1 MREIDKDTETEIQKE
16 KERETVRNTE
26 RERDRDT
33 GRQWQSWRPQRC
45 LGGHG
50 MTWGRQRTI
59 WKDTRWYPMCID
71 GDAVGQL

>member
-33 GRQWQSWRPQRC
+33 GRQWQSWETTGVPGRSWND
-45 LGGHG
+45 LGQTEDDMEGHQ
-50 MTWGRQRTI
+50 MVP
-59 WKDTRWYPMCID
+59 Y
-71 GDAVGQL
+71 VH

>member
-33 GRQWQSWRPQRC
+33 GRQWQSWRPQWC

-59 WKDTRWYPMCID
+59 WKDTRWYPMCTD